1 MRERSRNTLR
11 LGVALVIGVVC
22 IVGLT
27 GLFIA
32 DVGSTTPP
40 PAEFDDTVPVGLT
53 LEDERGLDDAVSLP
67 QAQVFYSQYQYVVG
81 YYGVETFVD
90 ERQQAGHEQQ
100 FGHPL
105 TVYVSDYSDTA
116 LELSAEGYPIPE
128 QSPGW
133 TDAETAWFVVDSD
146 AQTPAG
152 DTVVPFSERED
163 AETFAGDHG
172 GSVYDWESVLEQSF
186 DRDDATV
193 ARDRVDDHHQVA
205 DDRIEAV
212 DSAADRPPSIVAGE
226 ETETI
231 QEAIDQAP
239 ANTTVVVP
247 EGTYEETLE
256 IDRPITLAGEGE
268 VTIRGDDNSTVITV
282 TGDGVGIQN
291 LAITGV
297 GNQTQGGEDL
307 PVDVDEDEWDAT
319 FTTYYAGTDAGI
331 GAYGADNLHVSDIDV
346 ETPASGVIGY
356 DSTDAVVRNVSVT
369 GPDDPT
375 DGLAGILLFQS
386 PSVVESSSVQGGTNG
401 IYLYR
406 SPETVLRSNEADG
419 NEIGVHLMHTSDTL
433 IDGNELRSHPGA
445 GIYVMTGPERNAIVD
460 NDIRASETA
469 ISVGGSET
477 YVASNVVTDNG
488 LGLRVESTTSF
499 YDGNVLAGNTV
510 GADVTAMLPTNRVIE
525 NDFVENDEHAT
536 ATSGPLRIWND
547 GDSGNYWQ
555 GGAAIA
561 GDATGTHADRS
572 YTPTDAVDS
581 QLHRTDGTQTLV
593 RAPSLQALAGLE
605 GSVPGMRT
613 GSIVDQTPTCEPNN
627 PERLDRTDWAEAA
640 WPCAD
645 ATISTND

>member
-1 MRERSRNTLR
+1 MRARSRNRLR
-11 LGVALVIGVVC
+11 FGLLLVVGAVLLIG
-22 IVGLT
+22 LA
-27 GLFIA
+27 GLFVVDA
-32 DVGSTTPP
+32 GSTTPP
-40 PAEFDDTVPVGLT
+40 SAEFDDTVPVGLT
-53 LEDERGLDDAVSLP
+53 LEDERGLDDAVALP

-81 YYGVETFVD
+81 YYGVETFVS

-116 LELSAEGYPIPE
+116 LELSDEDYPILE

-163 AETFAGDHG
+163 AEAFAGDHG
-172 GSVYDWESVLEQSF
+172 GSVSDWESVLEQSF

-193 ARDRVDDHHQVA
+193 ARDRVDGQHQLA
-205 DDRIEAV
+205 DDRLEAV
-212 DSAADRPPSIVAGE
+212 DSFADRPPSIVAGE

-239 ANTTVVVP
+239 ANTTVVVA
-247 EGTYEETLE
+247 EGSYEETLE

-282 TGDGVGIQN
+282 TEGNIGIQN

-307 PVDVDEDEWDAT
+307 PVDIDEDEWDAT

-331 GAYGADNLHVSDIDV
+331 GAYGADNLLVEDVEV

-369 GPDDPT
+369 GPEDAS

-386 PSVVESSSVQGGTNG
+386 SSVVEDSTVLGGKNG

-406 SPETVLRSNEADG
+406 SPDTILRSNEVGG

-433 IDGNELRSHPGA
+433 IHGNELRDHLVA
-445 GIYVMTGPERNAIVD
+445 GVDVMTGPERNAIVE
-460 NDIRASETA
+460 NDVRDSDTGFSI
-469 ISVGGSET
+469 GGSET
-477 YVASNVVTDNG
+477 YVASNVAADNERG
-488 LGLRVESTTSF
+488 LHVETTTSF
-499 YDGNVLAGNTV
+499 YEGNVLAGNAV
-510 GADVTAMLPTNRVIE
+510 GADVTSMLPTNRVVG

-536 ATSGPLRIWND
+536 TTSGPLRLWSD
-547 GDSGNYWQ
+547 GESGNYWQ

-561 GDATGTHADRS
+561 GDADGTHADRS
-572 YTPTDAVDS
+572 YTPTDAVDER
-581 QLHRTDGTQTLV
+581 LHRTDGTQTLV
-593 RAPSLQALAGLE
+593 RAPALQALAGLE

-627 PERLDRTDWAEAA
+627 PELLDRTDWADSA
-640 WPCAD
+640 WSCVD
-645 ATISTND
+645 APTSTND

>member
-1 MRERSRNTLR
+1 MRERSRNTVR
-11 LGVALVIGVVC
+11 LGAILLVGAVVIIG
-22 IVGLT
+22 LA
-27 GLFIA
+27 GLFVVDA
-32 DVGSTTPP
+32 GSTTPP

-81 YYGVETFVD
+81 YYGVETFLG

-116 LELSAEGYPIPE
+116 LELRADGYPIPE

-163 AETFAGDHG
+163 AEMFTDEHG
-172 GSVYDWESVLEQSF
+172 GNVSDWESVLEQSF
-186 DRDDATV
+186 ERDDATV
-193 ARDRVDDHHQVA
+193 ARDRVDDHHQMA
-205 DDRIEAV
+205 NDRLEAV
-212 DSAADRPPSIVAGE
+212 DSYAERPPSVVAGE

-247 EGTYEETLE
+247 EGTYEETLDIE
-256 IDRPITLAGEGE
+256 RPMTLAGEGE
-268 VTIRGDDNSTVITV
+268 VTIRGDGNGTVITA
-282 TGDGVGIQN
+282 TGADVGIQN
-291 LAITGV
+291 LAVTGV
-297 GNQTQGGEDL
+297 GNQTQGGEEL
-307 PVDVDEDEWDAT
+307 PIDIDEDEWDAT
-319 FTTYYAGTDAGI
+319 FATYYAGTDAGI
-331 GAYGADNLHVSDIDV
+331 GAYGADNLLVSDVEI

-369 GPDDPT
+369 GPEDPSA
-375 DGLAGILLFQS
+375 GLAGILLFQS
-386 PSVVESSSVQGGTNG
+386 SSVVEDSTVLGGKNG

-406 SPETVLRSNEADG
+406 SPETVLRSNEVVD

-433 IDGNELRSHPGA
+433 IDGNELRGHLVA
-445 GIYVMTGPERNAIVD
+445 GVDVMTGPERNAIVE
-460 NDIRASETA
+460 NDVRDSDTGFSI
-469 ISVGGSET
+469 GGTET
-477 YVASNVVTDNG
+477 YVASNVVADNE
-488 LGLRVESTTSF
+488 LGLRVETTTSF
-499 YDGNVLAGNTV
+499 YEGNVLAGNAV
-510 GADVTAMLPTNRVIE
+510 GADVTAMLPTNRVVG

-536 ATSGPLRIWND
+536 TTSGPLRIWSD
-547 GDSGNYWQ
+547 GESGNYWQ

-561 GDATGTHADRS
+561 GDASGTHADRS
-572 YTPTDAVDS
+572 YTPTDAVDER
-581 QLHRTDGTQTLV
+581 LHRTDGTQTLV
-593 RAPSLQALAGLE
+593 RAPALQALAGLE

-627 PERLDRTDWAEAA
+627 PELLDRTGWADSA
-640 WPCAD
+640 WSCAD
-645 ATISTND
+645 APISTND